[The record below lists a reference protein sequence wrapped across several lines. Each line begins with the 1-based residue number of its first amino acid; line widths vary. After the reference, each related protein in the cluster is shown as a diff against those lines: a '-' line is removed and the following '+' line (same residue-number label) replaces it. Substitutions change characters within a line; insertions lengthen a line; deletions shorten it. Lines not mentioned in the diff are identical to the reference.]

1 MKNKKFKRTKEEL
14 KSEIENIV
22 GKKNYDDYKKF
33 AFKKSMLEVAVAFV
47 LGISFQKVITSLSQN
62 IIMPIMNYLAS
73 AVSENETHNW
83 RDRVFSPIEGL
94 EIEVGKVA
102 GTFIDFMLISL
113 VLFIIYKKLLEP
125 IIKENN
131 APKSNTNKCSHCLEV
146 IDKNC
151 KRCPY
156 CTSWLKEVK
165 PNES

>member
-1 MKNKKFKRTKEEL
+1 MKNKKFRTKEEL
-14 KSEIENIV
+14 TSEIENIV
-22 GKKNYDDYKKF
+22 GKKNYNDYKKF

-62 IIMPIMNYLAS
+62 IIMPTMEYLAS
-73 AVSENETHNW
+73 AISENETHNW

-102 GTFIDFMLISL
+102 GTFVDFMLISL

-125 IIKENN
+125 IIKEND
-131 APKSNTNKCSHCLEV
+131 ASKSNTNKCSHCLES
-146 IDKNC
+146 INKDC
-151 KRCPY
+151 ARCPY

>member
-1 MKNKKFKRTKEEL
+1 MKNKRFRRTKEEL

-47 LGISFQKVITSLSQN
+47 LGISFQKVISSLSQN
-62 IIMPIMNYLAS
+62 IIMPTMNHLAS
-73 AVSENETHNW
+73 VVSGDKTNW

-94 EIEVGKVA
+94 ELEVGKVA
-102 GTFIDFMLISL
+102 GTFVDFMLISL
-113 VLFIIYKKLLEP
+113 ILFIIYKKLIQP

-131 APKSNTNKCSHCLEV
+131 VPKSNTNKCSHCLEV
-146 IDKNC
+146 INKDC
-151 KRCPY
+151 KRCPC
-156 CTSWLKEVK
+156 CTSWLKEVN